1 MDVLEIIAC
10 VEEEARRFRALGL
23 LPSELQADDLRKAEL
38 LEKAVEILRTL
49 VDAVDEWTTVDRW
62 TRVPK
67 WARWAFR
74 NIGTLLDSR
83 TLRTAKTAPAKWH
96 RLTK

>member
-49 VDAVDEWTTVDRW
+49 VDAGRRVDDGGQVDKGAQVGKMGISEHRD
-62 TRVPK
+62 TFGQSDTSDRENAPTK
-67 WARWAFR
+67 WR
-74 NIGTLLDSR
+74 
-83 TLRTAKTAPAKWH
+83 
-96 RLTK
+96 RLSK